1 MHLFI
6 NSSSPTSRKTLKIL
20 PDELPKDQPYTFFTH
35 FLYILKKF
43 NGKTIHSS
51 KLSRIHTIVRRMTQS
66 SISTFS
72 WPGAHHGMQQ
82 SGDQLLLMCLVLFLF
97 LNWKVY
103 VLGSPYCRLTEAV
116 GHPTQEQ
123 WHSHI
128 PVGSA
133 QRSGHAQ
140 PLVLLAHENV
150 TVSVTVNVTVGQ
162 TWVQVPFPPLPSS
175 MNLTP
180 LSLSFYIYKIKITTE
195 PFSRNYMRIKWDHE
209 RKQAFYHISCL
220 ILHLLFLSS
229 LLYYNHTI

>member
-1 MHLFI
+1 MSCL
-6 NSSSPTSRKTLKIL
+6 
-20 PDELPKDQPYTFFTH
+20 KDQPFTFFTH
-35 FLYILKKF
+35 VLYILKKF
-43 NGKTIHSS
+43 HGKTIHSS
-51 KLSRIHTIVRRMTQS
+51 KLSRIYTIVKRMTQS
-66 SISTFS
+66 SLSTFS

-103 VLGSPYCRLTEAV
+103 VLGSPYCRLTGAV

-140 PLVLLAHENV
+140 PLVFLAHEHA
-150 TVSVTVNVTVGQ
+150 TVRTSVGH

-175 MNLTP
+175 VNLTP
-180 LSLSFYIYKIKITTE
+180 LSLSFYIYKIKTTTE
-195 PFSRNYMRIKWDHE
+195 HSSGNYMRIKWDHGC
-209 RKQAFYHISCL
+209 KQAFYYISCL
-220 ILHLLFLSS
+220 ILHLMFLSS